1 MRPTAGEGRVL
12 GDSISAPKRYMHR
25 VGALLESPAL
35 WRAAARPPGADTR
48 GLGAAGGHRLVAA
61 AGFAST
67 VVELMANDARASHG
81 GRAAEALAERL
92 RQPRDRR
99 SIGQA
104 EAVAAELLA
113 APERFAE
120 LLDAIGH
127 EDPLVRMRAAD
138 ATEKLTRRRPDLLAP
153 HTERILGQIAH
164 VPQHEVRWHVAQ
176 LVPRLPLNAT
186 QRAQAAALLTTYLDD
201 RSRIVQTFALQA
213 LADLAD
219 TDRALRDTVT
229 ALLHRMTAHESA
241 AVRARARTL
250 LARTEPP
257 PATVP

>member
-1 MRPTAGEGRVL
+1 VL

-138 ATEKLTRRRPDLLAP
+138 ATEKLTAAAPTCSPPTPSASSGRSPTCPSTRSAGTSPNSCRAYRSTPPSAPRRR
-153 HTERILGQIAH
+153 R
-164 VPQHEVRWHVAQ
+164 
-176 LVPRLPLNAT
+176 
-186 QRAQAAALLTTYLDD
+186 Y
-201 RSRIVQTFALQA
+201 
-213 LADLAD
+213 
-219 TDRALRDTVT
+219 
-229 ALLHRMTAHESA
+229 
-241 AVRARARTL
+241 
-250 LARTEPP
+250 
-257 PATVP
+257 